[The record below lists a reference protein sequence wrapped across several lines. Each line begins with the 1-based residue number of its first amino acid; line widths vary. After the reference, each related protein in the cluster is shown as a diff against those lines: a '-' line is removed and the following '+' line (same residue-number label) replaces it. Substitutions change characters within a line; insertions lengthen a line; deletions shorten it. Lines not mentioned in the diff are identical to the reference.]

1 MNTKEVRYIALYDYA
16 GTDENTLSVAKGD
29 EIRVISQKSDLW
41 WYAVKGEKVGYIPSN
56 YLTLVKPKSPLKS
69 PMGSPRQGVETIQSL
84 KEELA
89 SEKKKNNTL
98 ENEKQQLTAQ
108 LRKKELD
115 VKSFFEMMRKLSHE
129 RERVLTMK
137 LTALKIEKEAL
148 EYKLKNS

>member
-16 GTDENTLSVAKGD
+16 GTDENTLSVVKGD

-56 YLTLVKPKSPLKS
+56 YLTPVKPKSPLKS
-69 PMGSPRQGVETIQSL
+69 PRQGVETVQSL

-89 SEKKKNNTL
+89 SEKKKNHTL
-98 ENEKQQLTAQ
+98 ENEKQQLIAQ